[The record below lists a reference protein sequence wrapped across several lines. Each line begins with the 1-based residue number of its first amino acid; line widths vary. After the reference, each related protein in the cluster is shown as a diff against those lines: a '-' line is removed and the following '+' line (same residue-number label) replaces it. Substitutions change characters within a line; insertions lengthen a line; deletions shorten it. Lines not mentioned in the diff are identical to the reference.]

1 MTNVGEDILIRCV
14 SRTTIMLARF
24 RKDEAGGMAIFSM
37 FIIVLMLIV
46 AGMAVDFMR
55 FESRRTIMQG
65 AVDRAVLAAAD
76 LDQVRTP
83 TEVVNDYV
91 SKSQG
96 GNCLSGEPEIV
107 ESANFRSV
115 TANCELEMNTYFLKL
130 LGIEEMTAVASA
142 TAVEG
147 VGNVEVSL
155 VLDISGSMS
164 DSVPSL
170 GKTKMDVLE
179 EAGIA
184 FVDTL
189 LQPEFEGRIS
199 VSLVPYTAH
208 VNAGPELFDALGVER
223 KHGFSNCV
231 VIPASD
237 FSNVTMNVASGYT
250 QGQHFKTSSGN
261 THSCPVEEFEEI
273 IPISQDAGAL
283 RTAISQ
289 FEPRSTTSIF
299 LGLKWGAALLDPSF
313 QSIYSSL
320 PSSMKDSDF
329 VGRPEAYGVN
339 DNPSDTKKY
348 IVVMTDGKN
357 VGTRA
362 LYDWAYETPSMV
374 AHWASGKNPYD
385 MYRQEF
391 NWNASRYWAYYG
403 QYLYTTGEGNTLM
416 SNICTAAKDKGVI
429 IYAIAMGEGS
439 SIDSSAMSSC
449 ASSPGSHYFE
459 TSGDELVA
467 IFEAIADQI
476 TDLRLTL

>member
-1 MTNVGEDILIRCV
+1 MTKMGENILHRCISYTV
-14 SRTTIMLARF
+14 NTMTRF
-24 RKDEAGGMAIFSM
+24 RKDDSGGMAIFTM

-76 LDQVRTP
+76 LDQERSP
-83 TEVVNDYV
+83 EAVVQDYV

-96 GNCLSGEPEIV
+96 GNCLEGEPVI
-107 ESANFRSV
+107 SSSNNFRSV

-130 LGIEEMTAVASA
+130 LGIEEMTAVATA
-142 TAVEG
+142 TAIEG

-164 DSVPSL
+164 GSVPSV
-170 GKTKMDVLE
+170 GKTKIEVLE

-189 LQPEFEGRIS
+189 LKPEYEDRIS

-208 VNAGPELFDALGVER
+208 VNAGPELFDALGIER
-223 KHGFSNCV
+223 KHSFSNCV
-231 VIPASD
+231 VIPQSD
-237 FSNVTMNVASGYT
+237 FSTVPMTVDANYT
-250 QGQHFKTSSGN
+250 QGQHFKTSSGS

-273 IPISQDAGAL
+273 IPITQDADAL

-289 FEPRSTTSIF
+289 FVPRSTTSIF
-299 LGLKWGAALLDPSF
+299 LGLKWGAAMLDPSF
-313 QSIYSSL
+313 QSVYNSL
-320 PSSMKDSDF
+320 PSSMRDTAFS
-329 VGRPEAYGVN
+329 GRPEAYGVN
-339 DNPSDTKKY
+339 DDPSDTKKY

-362 LYDWAYETPSMV
+362 LYDWAYETPSMI
-374 AHWASGKNPYD
+374 AHWASGKNPYS
-385 MYRQEF
+385 MYTEEF
-391 NWNASRYWAYYG
+391 NWSGSRYWQYYG

-416 SNICTAAKDKGVI
+416 SSICTAAKDAGI
-429 IYAIAMGEGS
+429 IIFAIAMGEGS
-439 SIDSSAMSSC
+439 SIDADAMSSC
-449 ASSPGSHYFE
+449 ASSPGHYFE

-467 IFEAIADQI
+467 IFQAIADQI